1 MLSESLL
8 RRGSGLG
15 ARRSGLHGELGMSIC
30 YWDVYAVRGGS
41 SVARSAMSELNRLN
55 RLALKKQLNVNE
67 VFGIESKFS
76 LECQEIPGI
85 ISLNS
90 VSLSVF
96 VVARLVVGYL
106 KTLDRISLNLKI
118 LNIVSNAKGVVHR

>member
-1 MLSESLL
+1 MGSMLSENLL

-15 ARRSGLHGELGMSIC
+15 GRGRNCNRGIDSS
-30 YWDVYAVRGGS
+30 YALR
-41 SVARSAMSELNRLN
+41 AMSELNRLN
-55 RLALKKQLNVNE
+55 RLALEKQLNINE
-67 VFGIESKFS
+67 VFSLESKLS

-96 VVARLVVGYL
+96 VVSWLVVRTL
-106 KTLDRISLNLKI
+106 KTLDRISLNLKV
-118 LNIVSNAKGVVHR
+118 LYIVSLAKRVVHR